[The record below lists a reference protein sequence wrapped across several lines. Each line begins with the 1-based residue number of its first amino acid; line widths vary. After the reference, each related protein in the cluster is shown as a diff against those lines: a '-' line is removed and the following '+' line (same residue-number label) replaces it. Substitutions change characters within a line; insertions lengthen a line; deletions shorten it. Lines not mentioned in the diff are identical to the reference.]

1 MTTRRRFIE
10 GAMASG
16 LIVAAVPRAATAL
29 VRGTEGA
36 ATLGLERVVYD
47 ERFEPARAFAQEARR
62 RSVATSA
69 IKGSVHDLWYGD
81 LYHRWSDAKR
91 PIAGMTDH
99 RALLLLEM
107 MAADA
112 GMRVVHRVH
121 HFQAGGAHAPA
132 IFGPTAQRAELINRL
147 SAADTGWPVAVAG
160 IVTGWPTAPTP
171 VSPGRSDIL
180 AARSQALDSGT
191 LVSWLIR

>member
-10 GAMASG
+10 GAITSG
-16 LIVAAVPRAATAL
+16 ILAATVPRAATAL
-29 VRGTEGA
+29 VRGKDGA
-36 ATLGLERVVYD
+36 EHLGLERVVFD
-47 ERFEPARAFAQEARR
+47 ERFAAARAFAQEARR

-69 IKGSVHDLWYGD
+69 ITGPVNDLWYGD

-121 HFQAGGAHAPA
+121 HHEAGGAHAPA
-132 IFGPTAQRAELINRL
+132 IFGPTAQRAELLARL
-147 SAADTGWPVAVAG
+147 SDAGTSWPMAAAG
-160 IVTGWPTAPTP
+160 IVTSWPTTRTP
-171 VSPGRSDIL
+171 VSRDRSDIL
-180 AARSQALDSGT
+180 RARSQALDSGT
-191 LVSWLIR
+191 LLSWLIR

>member
-10 GAMASG
+10 GAVASG
-16 LIVAAVPRAATAL
+16 ILAVAVPRAATAL
-29 VRGTEGA
+29 VHGTAGA

-47 ERFEPARAFAQEARR
+47 ERFAAAQAFAQEARR

-69 IKGSVHDLWYGD
+69 INGSVHDLWYDD
-81 LYHRWSDAKR
+81 LYHRWRDAKR

-121 HFQAGGAHAPA
+121 HYQAGGAHAPA
-132 IFGPTAQRAELINRL
+132 IFGPTAQRAGLAARL
-147 SAADTGWPVAVAG
+147 SAAATGWPVAAAG
-160 IVTGWPTAPTP
+160 IVTGWPAAPTP
-171 VSPGRSDIL
+171 VSSSRSDISG
-180 AARSQALDSGT
+180 ARGQAVDSST